1 MIIGLKNCAFKSLIA
16 WSHITLSVIM
26 LLSIVLFMVFG
37 SDYRFFIDW
46 ITHNPFR
53 CMAWKEADTKIS
65 GRLSSS
71 KTHPHLPLLVG
82 EILHFVYVFAGWLYV
97 YVSVCSSGWSAR
109 KSLFH
114 AQRLVNTFGESAWL
128 EVGETDFLILSVIV
142 VLTSC
147 VVVNLQILEVLSHLA
162 VCIFNFNG

>member
-1 MIIGLKNCAFKSLIA
+1 MVSYNFVRYHAFVNCFIYG
-16 WSHITLSVIM
+16 I
-26 LLSIVLFMVFG
+26 G

-128 EVGETDFLILSVIV
+128 EVGKTYFFVTFRDCSPDIICSCELTDSWSTVP
-142 VLTSC
+142 SC
-147 VVVNLQILEVLSHLA
+147 SLDI
-162 VCIFNFNG
+162 